1 MARKRDVPNL
11 EDALESGFSEL
22 NKGEDNIKI
31 EERPKKIQTEVIEPK
46 YGLKIDS
53 VESREKFI
61 SKPIAATKKIVDAPI
76 NATENKN
83 VDIND
88 DKKSVKKQK
97 VLDSPTS
104 NIGDDFDVGW

>member
-1 MARKRDVPNL
+1 MVRKKDVPNL
-11 EDALESGFSEL
+11 EDALESSFSEL
-22 NKGEDNIKI
+22 NKGEENIKI
-31 EERPKKIQTEVIEPK
+31 EERPKKIQTELVKPK

-53 VESREKFI
+53 LESREKFI
-61 SKPIAATKKIVDAPI
+61 SKPIAATKKIVDTPI

-83 VDIND
+83 VERNN
-88 DKKSVKKQK
+88 DKKSVKEQK

>member
-1 MARKRDVPNL
+1 MVRKKDVPNL
-11 EDALESGFSEL
+11 EDALESSFSEL
-22 NKGEDNIKI
+22 NKGEENIKI
-31 EERPKKIQTEVIEPK
+31 EERPKKIQTELVKPK

-53 VESREKFI
+53 LESREKFI

-83 VDIND
+83 VERNN
-88 DKKSVKKQK
+88 DKKSVKEQK

>member
-11 EDALESGFSEL
+11 EDALESSFSEL
-22 NKGEDNIKI
+22 NKGEENIKI
-31 EERPKKIQTEVIEPK
+31 DERPKKIQTELVKPK

-53 VESREKFI
+53 LESREKFI

-83 VDIND
+83 VERNN
-88 DKKSVKKQK
+88 DKKSVKEQK